1 MTDSSSPPAVA
12 PEGPPSQ
19 TQLAIERTLL
29 AHENTLMA
37 WERTSL
43 SMITLGFSVYRLAV
57 FLRERDP
64 EWLGH
69 QQIVEARLYSSLFI
83 LMAVISLAAA
93 LWQHT
98 RQIRQLRVH
107 APDAPRSLAVI
118 VGIGVLLLGAW
129 ALLAAQSL
137 W

>member
-1 MTDSSSPPAVA
+1 LAV
-12 PEGPPSQ
+12 
-19 TQLAIERTLL
+19 ERTLL

-43 SMITLGFSVYRLAV
+43 SMITLAFSVYRLAV

-64 EWLGH
+64 AWFEH
-69 QQIVEARLYSSLFI
+69 QQILEARLYSSIFI
-83 LMAVISLAAA
+83 LMAVVSLAAA

-98 RQIRQLRVH
+98 QQIRQLRVH
-107 APDAPRSLAVI
+107 ARDAPRSLALI
-118 VGIGVLLLGAW
+118 VGFGVLLLGAW
-129 ALLAAQSL
+129 ALLATQSL